1 MTCAEIVH
9 MRMVLKEQNKYV
21 TISIATNGGIGSP
34 AQYQRLG
41 QLGVNIIFG
50 VDGASTE
57 TLQLHR
63 VNVNFDRVIENAKA
77 YPSKLAKTV
86 DNKWTPV
93 TPQWQFLLFNENKH
107 DLLPALKIAK
117 TLGFKIF
124 NIRKLNGLS
133 DPNYPLFQ
141 YMILLLRIY
150 TLAYTREESE
160 IPKNIWGW
168 HFIGARIRQD
178 KDPIHTKEYTKD

>member
-1 MTCAEIVH
+1 MVIPMTCAEIVH
-9 MRMVLKEQNKYV
+9 MRMVQRAKQICNYF
-21 TISIATNGGIGSP
+21 IATNGGIGSP

-124 NIRKLNGLS
+124 NIRKSMGFRPKTIVIPVYDFTTPNLHIGLHLEES
-133 DPNYPLFQ
+133 RYQKIFGDG
-141 YMILLLRIY
+141 ILLVL
-150 TLAYTREESE
+150 E
-160 IPKNIWGW
+160 
-168 HFIGARIRQD
+168 
-178 KDPIHTKEYTKD
+178 